1 MKLLAVIAYPT
12 GIAHTDWAGE
22 ALEQNAADAGHEIA
36 VGSQGP
42 AGTIPFTDEQLLEAD
57 AVILAVDVEVQDEWR
72 LARLPTVRG
81 SMRQAISDAEGLV
94 AKGAAAA
101 QERPKGSVDGGHPQK
116 SPQMSRPA
124 PAVFDGM
131 RTSAKLRV
139 WLITGVSHVVPFV
152 AAGGLLIAIG
162 YALGGYQI
170 NEAPPVTGDFDFT
183 AKASWAALL
192 FQLGGLA
199 FQLLVPVLGGFIAH
213 AIAGR
218 TGLMPGFVGGAVA
231 VETGA
236 GFFGGLVAGLLAGAV
251 TYQLMRW
258 RPPRA
263 IAGTMPVLILP
274 LLGTLITGAFMWL
287 VVGTP
292 LASATIGITN
302 WLGGLSGG
310 NAVLLGAV
318 VGLMMAFDLGG
329 PVNKAVYTFAIA
341 GLPTGSEGAPIIMAA
356 VMSAGMT
363 PPLAMAL
370 ATVVRKHL
378 FSDAERANGRAAWL
392 LGASFITE
400 GAIPFAATD
409 PLRVIPSLMAGS
421 AVTGALSITFGSSVR
436 VPHGGI
442 FVLAL
447 VANPLGYLVAILAG
461 ILVSTAIVIGL
472 KSVRR
477 TVPAAAATATPAAA
491 GT

>member
-1 MKLLAVIAYPT
+1 MKLLAVIEYPT
-12 GIAHTDWAGE
+12 GIAHTDLAAE

-57 AVILAVDVEVQDEWR
+57 AVILAVDAEVQDEWR
-72 LARLPTVRG
+72 LVHLPTVRG

-94 AKGAAAA
+94 AQGAAAA
-101 QERPKGSVDGGHPQK
+101 QEHPKGSVDGGHPQR
-116 SPQMSRPA
+116 SPQKSAQMSPPKSRPA
-124 PAVFDGM
+124 TAVFDGM
-131 RTSAKLRV
+131 RTGAKLRV
-139 WLITGVSHVVPFV
+139 WLITGVSYVIPFV

-162 YALGGYQI
+162 CALGGYQI
-170 NEAPPVTGDFDFT
+170 NQAPPVTGHFDFT
-183 AKASWAALL
+183 AKAGWAALL

-199 FQLLVPVLGGFIAH
+199 FQLLVPVLGGFTAH

-218 TGLMPGFVGGAVA
+218 TGLVPGFVGGAVA

-236 GFFGGLVAGLLAGAV
+236 GFFGGLVAGLVAGAV

-274 LLGTLITGAFMWL
+274 LIGTLITGAFMWL

-341 GLPTGSEGAPIIMAA
+341 GLSTGSEGAPIIMAA

-370 ATVVRKHL
+370 ATVVRKRL

-392 LGASFITE
+392 LGASFVTE

-447 VANPLGYLVAILAG
+447 IANPLGYLVAILAG

-477 TVPAAAATATPAAA
+477 TEAAA